1 MGKPTTTV
9 VQAPSQSATQQSGEV
24 KPYAPVEPY
33 IQQMLPAI
41 QYYFAQAPQLYTGS
55 LVPEL
60 TPAQQQA
67 QAAYL
72 AAAGQGGIAQQAAQG
87 VQQGYQGLLTEATT
101 PATQSAVYQ
110 AQVGDIA
117 RQARQMSEQNKLNLQ
132 QRAIQAGQYGLGST
146 ALGEQQALQ
155 QRQEQEQIQSA
166 MSQALQA
173 AEARRMA
180 AMGQIPQYAQSA
192 LSAGL
197 TPASIYEAVGTQQSQ
212 QEAARLADQARLA
225 TQEQEAIRQ
234 QLTNLANLYGGLA
247 GLGSQT
253 QYVSSAKGTTG
264 TVVPGLSPVMQAL
277 QGAGTIAGFLP
288 KS

>member
-1 MGKPTTTV
+1 MGKPSTTI

-55 LVPEL
+55 LVPQL

-110 AQVGDIA
+110 AQVG
-117 RQARQMSEQNKLNLQ
+117 
-132 QRAIQAGQYGLGST
+132 
-146 ALGEQQALQ
+146 
-155 QRQEQEQIQSA
+155 
-166 MSQALQA
+166 
-173 AEARRMA
+173 MA

-197 TPASIYEAVGTQQSQ
+197 TPASIYEAVGTQQAQ

-253 QYVSSAKGTTG
+253 QYVSSTKGTTG
-264 TVVPGLSPVMQAL
+264 TAVAGLSPVMQAL
-277 QGAGTIAGFLP
+277 QGAGTIAGFFP
-288 KS
+288 K

>member
-1 MGKPTTTV
+1 MC
-9 VQAPSQSATQQSGEV
+9 SSD
-24 KPYAPVEPY
+24 
-33 IQQMLPAI
+33 L
-41 QYYFAQAPQLYTGS
+41 
-55 LVPEL
+55 
-60 TPAQQQA
+60 PAQQQA

-197 TPASIYEAVGTQQSQ
+197 TPASIYEAVGTQQAQ

-264 TVVPGLSPVMQAL
+264 TAVAGLSPVMQAL
-277 QGAGTIAGFLP
+277 QGAGTIAGFFP
-288 KS
+288 K